1 MLTTCK
7 QNSLVVKGWNDC
19 FGCGCGSS
27 GTQIYRNH
35 DKGGREILVYNSGVW
50 VAKRDGVEVKKGMNI
65 AELIDYLPIFE
76 M

>member
-7 QNSLVVKGWNDC
+7 QTSLVQKGWNDC
-19 FGCGCGSS
+19 QGCGCGGN
-27 GTQIYRNH
+27 GTQIYRNR

-50 VAKRDGVEVKKGMNI
+50 VAKRDGVEVKKGMTI